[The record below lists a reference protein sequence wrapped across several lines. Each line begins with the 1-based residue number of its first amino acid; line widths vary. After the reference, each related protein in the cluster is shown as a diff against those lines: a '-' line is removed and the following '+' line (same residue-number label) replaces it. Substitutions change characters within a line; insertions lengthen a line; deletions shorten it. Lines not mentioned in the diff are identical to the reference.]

1 MPGYILTARAEGKSP
16 KTIDWVAASVG
27 YFAAFLHRYQE
38 PTDVR
43 FITHL
48 HLHLRA
54 FIVELQGR
62 PAYQDHPLTR
72 PQDRLLSPHSVNA
85 YVRGVSAFW
94 KWLIDEEVL
103 EVIETE
109 AAKNESTGDPDRPHP
124 DYDIVPGKLVPE

>member
-1 MPGYILTARAEGKSP
+1 LPGYILTARAEGKSP

-38 PTDVR
+38 PSDVR
-43 FITHL
+43 FIT

-72 PQDRLLSPHSVNA
+72 PQGRLLSPHSIGESGCCKVDLLFLLFEPANISFS
-85 YVRGVSAFW
+85 VH
-94 KWLIDEEVL
+94 VL
-103 EVIETE
+103 
-109 AAKNESTGDPDRPHP
+109 AM
-124 DYDIVPGKLVPE
+124 